1 MTTLPFRRL
10 GLTDEILERARAGPR
25 EEGYAGVNVGY
36 TERALSGAVG
46 LPLVALG
53 VKRGGLGGIALA
65 ITGGFL
71 AYRAATGYCH
81 VYHALDLDSAHDA
94 HAITELHK
102 GVLVKQTFT
111 VNRTP
116 AECYTFWRD
125 FQNLPRF
132 MTHLKSVQ
140 VLDAKRSR
148 WTAKAPLGASVAWDA
163 EIINERPDELIA
175 WQSIGESD
183 VDNAGSV
190 RFHPAPAGRGTEV
203 TVELNYEPPG
213 GRLGRSVAWL
223 LGEEPDLQVREDLRR
238 FKQIMET
245 GEVPTVAGQPSG
257 RSRD

>member
-94 HAITELHK
+94 MRKE
-102 GVLVKQTFT
+102 VKIRNSVCLPIRGTRFT
-111 VNRTP
+111 RQQPSIDIREHIINRI
-116 AECYTFWRD
+116 
-125 FQNLPRF
+125 QNLESRAFLPHCF
-132 MTHLKSVQ
+132 LDHVQ
-140 VLDAKRSR
+140 
-148 WTAKAPLGASVAWDA
+148 
-163 EIINERPDELIA
+163 
-175 WQSIGESD
+175 
-183 VDNAGSV
+183 
-190 RFHPAPAGRGTEV
+190 
-203 TVELNYEPPG
+203 
-213 GRLGRSVAWL
+213 
-223 LGEEPDLQVREDLRR
+223 
-238 FKQIMET
+238 
-245 GEVPTVAGQPSG
+245 
-257 RSRD
+257 